1 VLVPL
6 LFLAMF
12 FGYSLN
18 DEFINTSLYRLSC
31 GGTAAGILFNHFKQS
46 KFIESLKQ
54 KVKYALDL

>member
-1 VLVPL
+1 
-6 LFLAMF
+6 MF

-46 KFIESLKQ
+46 KFIESLKL